1 MECMVRRIEANGVE
15 TYRIASWDRRFER
28 LSAGFS
34 TRTGGVSEG
43 GFASLNCALHVEDDP
58 QHVLENRRRLAEA
71 AGFPFD
77 AWTCGE
83 QVHHNDVAV
92 VTRKERGRGRNSRE
106 DAMQDTDALITDEAD
121 IMLVSF
127 YADCVPL
134 YFYDPVRQAVGLAH
148 AGWKGT
154 AKRIAART
162 VEAFREAF
170 GSQPEQMHAAIGPS
184 IGGCCYEVDDRVIR
198 AMEESGISAGWTRKS
213 DDKFMLDLREINRQ
227 LLIEAGILPSH
238 IEVSHLCTGCHVE
251 SFFSHRRDGGRTGR
265 MASWIGLKR

>member
-1 MECMVRRIEANGVE
+1 MDGFVRSVEENGVA
-15 TYRIASWDRRFER
+15 TYRIASWERQFDR

-34 TRTGGVSEG
+34 ARGGGVSEG
-43 GFASLNCALHVEDDP
+43 GFASLNCALHVADEP

-71 AGFPFD
+71 TGFSFD

-83 QVHHNDVAV
+83 QVHHHDVVV
-92 VTRKERGRGRNSRE
+92 VTRQDRGSGRDSRE
-106 DAMQDTDALITDEAD
+106 SALPDTDALITDEPD

-162 VEAFREAF
+162 VEKFREAF
-170 GSQPEQMHAAIGPS
+170 GSKPEQLRAAIGPS
-184 IGGCCYEVDDRVIR
+184 IGRCCYEVDDRVIR
-198 AMEESGISAGWTRKS
+198 AMQESGIADGWTHKS

-227 LLIEAGILPSH
+227 ILIEAGILPSH
-238 IEVSHLCTGCHVE
+238 IEVTHLCTSCHVE